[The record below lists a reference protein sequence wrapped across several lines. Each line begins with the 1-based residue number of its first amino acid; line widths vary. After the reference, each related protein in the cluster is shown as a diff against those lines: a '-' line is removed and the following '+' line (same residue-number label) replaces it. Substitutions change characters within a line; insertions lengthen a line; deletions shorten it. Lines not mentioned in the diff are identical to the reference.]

1 MSAASLWSGRYREQQ
16 NNGKDKKVMRRS
28 ILVSSFFTV
37 LVLVTS
43 AAMAQEGEHR
53 NEVSALGIGFFTK
66 DSQGN
71 GISQHSTDTG
81 GLLVGYR
88 FYFNRWLGADAS
100 YGHAR
105 NTQQNTTSDGAF
117 NVYSNIHQTTGALV
131 LGVPLSSARLKP
143 YGLAGIGALTF
154 DPTGNFG
161 GFVPGA
167 DTQTKAAFVY
177 GGGVDFRISDFISLR
192 AEYRGLVYKRPDF
205 DVGSLNSDVT
215 THTAQPSAGIVFRF

>member
-1 MSAASLWSGRYREQQ
+1 MARRRRS
-16 NNGKDKKVMRRS
+16 MRRS
-28 ILVSSFFTV
+28 ILVSGFLTV
-37 LVLVTS
+37 LVLAVS
-43 AAMAQEGEHR
+43 AAMAQEGEHH
-53 NEVSALGIGFFTK
+53 NEVSAQGIGFFTK

-71 GISQHSTDTG
+71 GITQHSTDTG

-100 YGHAR
+100 YGYAR

-117 NVYSNIHQTTGALV
+117 NVHSNIHQATGALV
-131 LGVPLSSARLKP
+131 LGIPLSSARLRP
-143 YGLAGIGALTF
+143 YGLAGAGVLTF
-154 DPTGNFG
+154 DPSGNLG

-167 DTQTKAAFVY
+167 NTQTKAAFVY
-177 GGGVDFRISDFISLR
+177 GGGVDFRISRLVSFR

-205 DVGSLNSDVT
+205 DLSSLNSDVT